1 MNLKFTGV
9 NYDYNN
15 VRIQIAEDVV
25 GASKIG
31 ISGVKIGTAED
42 FDRIMNLYPGNIQ
55 VKDDV
60 NNLYYNFTTPNAITT
75 SAITLYTGS
84 AAVQLIKSDKKLL
97 YKGTI

>member
-9 NYDYNN
+9 TYDYNN
-15 VRIQIAEDVV
+15 VTIRIAEDVV

-31 ISGVKIGTAED
+31 ISGVKIGTDAD
-42 FDRIMNLYPGNIQ
+42 FDRIMNLYPGNIK

-60 NNLYYNFTTPNAITT
+60 NNLYHNFSTPNSIST

-84 AAVQLIKSDKKLL
+84 EAVQLIKSDKKLL